1 MHVNYPER
9 LPELESSD
17 PKLCTGPEAKWK
29 SHTSGGRGHV
39 CPPPKFRHTRGS
51 CSSQA
56 PCHRLGTGWRGG
68 GGLLASGSPGPG
80 APEGAAGHRQRHLL
94 PVGPRALLGPA
105 VGTVTEGLK
114 LTEALLPG
122 QVLVTSRVTVTLF
135 PVYSTYA
142 ASVSFTKTNQL
153 TQIQAV
159 VYVHASRGA
168 CCPVKEN

>member
-1 MHVNYPER
+1 MEAVLPR
-9 LPELESSD
+9 LPATGSELVGVGGGVAGEWQPCPWSPRRGRWAPTVPCS
-17 PKLCTGPEAKWK
+17 PCGP
-29 SHTSGGRGHV
+29 SGLAGPGRGH
-39 CPPPKFRHTRGS
+39 C
-51 CSSQA
+51 
-56 PCHRLGTGWRGG
+56 
-68 GGLLASGSPGPG
+68 
-80 APEGAAGHRQRHLL
+80 
-94 PVGPRALLGPA
+94 
-105 VGTVTEGLK
+105 VTEGLK

-168 CCPVKEN
+168 AAR

>member
-1 MHVNYPER
+1 M
-9 LPELESSD
+9 
-17 PKLCTGPEAKWK
+17 
-29 SHTSGGRGHV
+29 
-39 CPPPKFRHTRGS
+39 
-51 CSSQA
+51 
-56 PCHRLGTGWRGG
+56 
-68 GGLLASGSPGPG
+68 
-80 APEGAAGHRQRHLL
+80 
-94 PVGPRALLGPA
+94 
-105 VGTVTEGLK
+105 TEGLK